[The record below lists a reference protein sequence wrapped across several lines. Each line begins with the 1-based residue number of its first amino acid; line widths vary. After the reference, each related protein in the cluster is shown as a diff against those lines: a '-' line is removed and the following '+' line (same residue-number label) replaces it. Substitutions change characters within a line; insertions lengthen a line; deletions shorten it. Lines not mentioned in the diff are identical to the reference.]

1 MGFSSLVTGTPPET
15 SVLSSNQYDLIFYA
29 VVITAFALLA
39 SFLHSVCTK
48 SEVSVRYRPAVLAS
62 MCITAIATLS
72 YTVILLKVDTGYN
85 FVGGRYVPNP
95 EALFSISPRYFDW
108 TVTVPL
114 LTIELLAVTTLA
126 GKKLSTLR
134 ASTIAAS
141 FLMIITGYLG
151 SQVFANGGS
160 TGWLWL
166 WWAISMVFFI
176 YLYIALV
183 PAVLKSAKE
192 LPEVTG
198 KTLVLAMT
206 VLLSTFVVYPI
217 VYLVP
222 IFFHGGWWTTG
233 IQLAFSA
240 ADITAKVGFGTLI
253 HKVAKM
259 RTAADMTEGMQG
271 PDEPI
276 WVNDELLSPQPAIEH
291 AAAFAGATASYQDE
305 QDERNDGASAEAGV
319 KHRMRRGR

>member
-1 MGFSSLVTGTPPET
+1 MGFSSLMTGTPPET
-15 SVLSSNQYDLIFYA
+15 AVLSSNQYDLIFYA
-29 VVITAFALLA
+29 VVVTAFALFA

-48 SEVSVRYRPAVLAS
+48 GEVSSRYRPAVLAS

-72 YTVILLKVDTGYN
+72 YAVILLKVDTGYT
-85 FVGGRYVPNP
+85 FAGGRYLPNP
-95 EALFSISPRYFDW
+95 GALFSISPRYFDW

-151 SQVFANGGS
+151 SQVFDHGGS

-176 YLYIALV
+176 YLYVALV

-198 KTLVLAMT
+198 RTLVLAMT

-217 VYLVP
+217 VYLIP
-222 IFFHGGWWTTG
+222 IFFHGGWWTVV

-240 ADITAKVGFGTLI
+240 ADIIAKVGFGALI

-259 RTAADMTEGMQG
+259 RTAADMAEGLPG
-271 PDEPI
+271 SDEPI
-276 WVNDELLSPQPAIEH
+276 WVNDELLSPHRGVQD
-291 AAAFAGATASYQDE
+291 AGTE
-305 QDERNDGASAEAGV
+305 TDGT
-319 KHRMRRGR
+319 HRTRRGL